1 MRRVRRSSAGVRLE
15 LTPLIDVVFLL
26 LTFFVFSVV
35 LMVRADVL
43 DVRLPELSAGRSA
56 EGART
61 ITVTIDDQGRV
72 FVEGEAVGRGGV
84 GERVRALRAERGED
98 SPILLAVDESGRA
111 GDLIR
116 LADELSAAGLGEF
129 SVLGRPGPDEGL
141 DRGGGPGFVPEG
153 AAGGTP

>member
-43 DVRLPELSAGRSA
+43 DVKLPELTAGRSA

-61 ITVTIDDQGRV
+61 ITVTIDDQGKV
-72 FVEGEAVGRGGV
+72 FVEGEAVERGAIGDRIR
-84 GERVRALRAERGED
+84 EIRAQRGED

-129 SVLGRPGPDEGL
+129 SVLGRPSNAEGT
-141 DRGGGPGFVPEG
+141 RPGFVPTGPEG
-153 AAGGTP
+153 ADGGTP